1 LRSSQLH
8 PVLCN
13 TTVVARTGQPSRDR
27 VAAARRS
34 FAILDV
40 LAEQGSLGTNEIAR
54 RAGVTASTVS
64 RQLGTLVEAGL
75 VEHEPATGRYRLGVR
90 LVALGQAVLAR
101 LDVRELARPH
111 LEALVAEV
119 GETATLSVPAEP
131 DAITI
136 DVAVSSS
143 YVRGDSRL
151 GRPSIAHATAAGK
164 VMLACTGRR
173 PEPPLAAYTPRTI
186 TDPDQLEAE
195 LQRISR
201 RGWAD
206 AFEEREPELNAIAAP
221 VWSSPRTLAG
231 IVALQGPAGRFGR
244 AVAREALPLLC
255 EHVEAISSA
264 LGAEAGESR
273 VAAGRSG

>member
-1 LRSSQLH
+1 MRHSQFH
-8 PVLCN
+8 PVLCS
-13 TTVVARTGQPSRDR
+13 TIGVPRTGQPSRDR
-27 VAAARRS
+27 VAAAGRS
-34 FAILDV
+34 FAILD
-40 LAEQGSLGTNEIAR
+40 LQAELGPLGTNEIAR
-54 RAGVTASTVS
+54 RAGTTASTAS

-90 LVALGQAVLAR
+90 HVSLGQAVLAR

-111 LEALVAEV
+111 LEALVADV

-136 DVAVSSS
+136 DLVISPS

-173 PEPPLAAYTPRTI
+173 PSPPLTAYTPRTI
-186 TDPDQLEAE
+186 TDFDVLEAG
-195 LQRISR
+195 LKRIAR
-201 RGWAD
+201 RGWAH
-206 AFEEREPELNAIAAP
+206 ALEEREPELNAIAAP
-221 VWSSPRTLAG
+221 VWSSAGALAG

-244 AVAREALPLLC
+244 AAARRTLPLLL
-255 EHVEAISSA
+255 ERTDEVSSA
-264 LGAEAGESR
+264 LGA
-273 VAAGRSG
+273 AGRRVVSAHSA